1 VTLVSAV
8 VVNWN
13 TALLLDRCL
22 RALHE
27 GAPRRAD
34 LEVVVVDNGSSDGS
48 QELVRDA
55 WPGVRMIENATN
67 EGYQRANNR
76 GIAATSGE
84 FVALVNSDA
93 FVLPGAVDAL
103 LDRMDTDPRAAV
115 VGPRLMYGDGHF
127 QRWTAGREPGLGA
140 VASFYLFLERVHPGA
155 AARSLYLRADTRE
168 AFRPDWVSSAC
179 MLVRRTAFDDV
190 GLLDDRYFCHM
201 DDVDLCRRA
210 RDAGWHVWYEPA
222 AEVVHLMGASTAAT
236 TRPTHAVSSAAI
248 RNFNDYV
255 RRRDGATVGALTR
268 GMEVVGF
275 GARAASYAARA
286 LVHRESGSGAQ
297 ARAHLR
303 NVRLSLQR
311 GSV

>member
-1 VTLVSAV
+1 
-8 VVNWN
+8 
-13 TALLLDRCL
+13 
-22 RALHE
+22 
-27 GAPRRAD
+27 
-34 LEVVVVDNGSSDGS
+34 
-48 QELVRDA
+48 
-55 WPGVRMIENATN
+55 
-67 EGYQRANNR
+67 
-76 GIAATSGE
+76 
-84 FVALVNSDA
+84 
-93 FVLPGAVDAL
+93 
-103 LDRMDTDPRAAV
+103 
-115 VGPRLMYGDGHF
+115 
-127 QRWTAGREPGLGA
+127 
-140 VASFYLFLERVHPGA
+140 
-155 AARSLYLRADTRE
+155 
-168 AFRPDWVSSAC
+168 

-248 RNFNDYV
+248 RNFTDYV

>member
-22 RALHE
+22 RALHD

-34 LEVVVVDNGSSDGS
+34 LEVVVVDNASCDGS
-48 QELVRDA
+48 EDLVRRS
-55 WPGVRMIENATN
+55 WPNVQLIENATN

-76 GIAATSGE
+76 GIAATRGE

-93 FVLPGAVDAL
+93 FVTSRALDAL
-103 LDRMDTDPRAAV
+103 LDRMVSDPRAAV
-115 VGPRLMYGDGHF
+115 VGPRLVYGDGHF
-127 QRWTAGREPGLGA
+127 QRWTAGREPGVVA
-140 VASFYLFLERVHPGA
+140 VATFYLFLERLHRSA
-155 AARSLYLRADTRE
+155 AARSLYLAADTRD

-179 MLVRRTAFDDV
+179 MLVRRAAIDDV

-222 AEVVHLMGASTAAT
+222 AEVVHLMGASTS
-236 TRPTHAVSSAAI
+236 RPTHAVSSAAI

-255 RRRDGATVGALTR
+255 RRRDGVTAGVLTR
-268 GMEVVGF
+268 GMEVIGF
-275 GARAASYAARA
+275 GARAAGHAVRAVAHPQSGDGAR
-286 LVHRESGSGAQ
+286 